1 MTNLP
6 ASDEAYDQSQ
16 PQATQPLKES
26 MTSREL
32 SSLSP
37 LAGVVLM
44 AYYLGRNVS
53 HLHRPAANEREDD
66 LQGEYWKRHRS
77 MDSALLN
84 TALHLPSHLRLPAGV
99 RNPNAVFLNMAL
111 HTSTICLHQAA
122 IFKARKNDLPNS
134 IAEQSLGRCLLAATE
149 IATAMRL
156 TCHLDINTVGESSNV
171 TALQYILTADR

>member
-6 ASDEAYDQSQ
+6 ASEEAYEQSLAQ
-16 PQATQPLKES
+16 TTQPLKES

-32 SSLSP
+32 SSLSSF
-37 LAGVVLM
+37 AGVVLM

-66 LQGEYWKRHRS
+66 LQGEFWKRHRS
-77 MDSALLN
+77 MDNALLN

-122 IFKARKNDLPNS
+122 IFKAGNNDLPKS
-134 IAEQSLGRCLLAATE
+134 IAEQSQGRCLLAATE
-149 IATAMRL
+149 IATTMRL
-156 TCHLDINTVGESSNV
+156 TCHLDTNTVSESN
-171 TALQYILTADR
+171 